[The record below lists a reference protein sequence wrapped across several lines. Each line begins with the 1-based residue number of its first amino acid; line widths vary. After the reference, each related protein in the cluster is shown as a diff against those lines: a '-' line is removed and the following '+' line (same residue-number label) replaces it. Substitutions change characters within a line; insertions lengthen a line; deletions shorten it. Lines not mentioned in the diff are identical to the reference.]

1 MTGREIKLW
10 IAVGLVVAGALLF
23 NMLSPYFMQTAD
35 QSATSVNEEEAFR
48 ILRAEDNI
56 VARNQAALARYQ
68 QLCEG
73 FYRIKDRTAAELDI
87 LEVVEEIAANNGLR
101 ITLKNTVQLAPT
113 ELGVALE
120 GTTGSEMFF
129 RFLQQLT
136 EAPVGF
142 KVKRLQLHSVPEKRE
157 LDYQVVISVLMV
169 K

>member
-10 IAVGLVVAGALLF
+10 IVVGSVVAGALF
-23 NMLSPYFMQTAD
+23 YNMLSPMFLQTED
-35 QSATSVNEEEAFR
+35 QPSTNINEEEAFR

-56 VARNQAALARYQ
+56 KARNQAALARYQ
-68 QLCEG
+68 QLSEG
-73 FYRIKDRTAAELDI
+73 FYRIKDQAAAELDI
-87 LEVVEEIAANNGLR
+87 LEVVEEIAANSGLR
-101 ITLKNTVQLAPT
+101 ITLKNTVQPSPT
-113 ELGVALE
+113 EIGVALE

-142 KVKRLQLHSVPEKRE
+142 KVKRLQLHSLPEKRE
-157 LDYQVVISVLMV
+157 LDYQVVISVLMI